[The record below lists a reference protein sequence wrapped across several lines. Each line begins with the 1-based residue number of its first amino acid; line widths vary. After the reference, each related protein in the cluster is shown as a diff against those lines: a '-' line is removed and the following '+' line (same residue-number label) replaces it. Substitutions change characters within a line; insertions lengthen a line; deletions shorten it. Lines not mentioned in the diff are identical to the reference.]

1 MLQVMVQ
8 VVKLNWF
15 HGVVD
20 RRVGSSALVVGNRN
34 DERQSFSRISNLTFF
49 LHESPQ
55 FKAIQ
60 NTTQSRKDRRKS
72 PFHQDSRVKAL
83 KLASGRLYI
92 SDVQRPPRNSR
103 LPCFDDERIFMRY
116 TDLTRDG
123 GSL

>member
-1 MLQVMVQ
+1 MGL
-8 VVKLNWF
+8 LT
-15 HGVVD
+15 GV
-20 RRVGSSALVVGNRN
+20 LVRLPWSWGTEMTNARA
-34 DERQSFSRISNLTFF
+34 SRISNLTLFF